1 MRLAVRCLSQLSD
14 DDIFLR
20 PILFF
25 SYVISN
31 RFRSILIGSSIFM
44 PLSRSHMVGISK
56 AFKLLGNYCDELRK
70 LFSRFQLANFT
81 VDIFWLQRE
90 FYRQIKTMCPSYFIY
105 LRCFWFFV
113 FLLLS
118 LDWYCIIKKCLHM
131 WCMWLQMIF
140 HFSLVHMSRSNKYAA
155 LVECTQSFDRIY
167 RACSNQHFTIVLQHV
182 SFSLPHFVFFDFVY
196 SCCRFHS
203 QCISHMRP
211 FHTKTMHRTSDRMR

>member
-1 MRLAVRCLSQLSD
+1 MSFGNFFLSSNWQILQLTFFGCNGNS
-14 DDIFLR
+14 IAR
-20 PILFF
+20 SKQCVPVILFI
-25 SYVISN
+25 YV
-31 RFRSILIGSSIFM
+31 
-44 PLSRSHMVGISK
+44 V
-56 AFKLLGNYCDELRK
+56 
-70 LFSRFQLANFT
+70 
-81 VDIFWLQRE
+81 
-90 FYRQIKTMCPSYFIY
+90 
-105 LRCFWFFV
+105 FV
-113 FLLLS
+113 FFLLLS